1 MGEHLSAVRLSS
13 LTVFN
18 LKEKIKMDT
27 SIRLCTMDDLNELC
41 ALSISTFYETFAPMN
56 TPEGMK
62 NYLATSF
69 DEAKFRRELSDSN
82 TSFFF
87 VYSGE
92 ELAGYMKL
100 NEAPSQSDVNDS
112 ASLEIERI
120 YVLSKYQGEG
130 IGALLM
136 DKAISAAVER
146 GKEYIWLGVWEK
158 NEKALAFYKKHEFR
172 KIGEHSF
179 VIGSDVQTDHLMRL
193 DLK

>member
-1 MGEHLSAVRLSS
+1 
-13 LTVFN
+13 
-18 LKEKIKMDT
+18 
-27 SIRLCTMDDLNELC
+27 MDDLHELRD
-41 ALSISTFYETFAPMN
+41 LSISTFYETFAPMN
-56 TPEGMK
+56 TPEDME

-82 TSFFF
+82 TEFFF

-100 NEAPSQSDVNDS
+100 NEAPSQSDVNDK

-130 IGALLM
+130 LGALLM
-136 DKAISAAVER
+136 DKAISTARER
-146 GKEYIWLGVWEK
+146 DKEYIWLGVWEK
-158 NEKALAFYKKHEFR
+158 NEKALAFYKKHGFH

-179 VIGSDVQTDHLMRL
+179 VIGSDIQTDHLMRL
-193 DLK
+193 DLNK